1 MMARRGRGQCPQH
14 ALQKGT
20 GVGLVRL
27 GLSIGKRAVIVCLL
41 TAVAA
46 FAIACGG
53 TESGEADAGAG
64 ASASGLPRLID
75 LGADKCVP
83 CKAMAPILEEMQATF
98 EGQLEV
104 VLIDVWQKRDAAS
117 RYEVKVIPTQ
127 IFLDADG
134 NEVFRHQGFFS
145 REDILAKWRELGY
158 EFDG

>member
-1 MMARRGRGQCPQH
+1 MMARRWRGRDPQH

-27 GLSIGKRAVIVCLL
+27 GLSIGKRAVIVCLIVAL
-41 TAVAA
+41 AA
-46 FAIACGG
+46 FAVACESA
-53 TESGEADAGAG
+53 ESGEADAGAG
-64 ASASGLPRLID
+64 ASASGLPRLLD

-83 CKAMAPILEEMQATF
+83 CKAMAPILEEMQTTF

-104 VLIDVWQKRDAAS
+104 VFIDVWQDREAAS

-134 NEVFRHQGFFS
+134 NEMFRHQGFFS
-145 REDILAKWRELGY
+145 REEMLAKWRELGY